1 MLVDILRRKQLN
13 PFSLSFIDIMAC
25 GLGAVALMFVFV
37 KEATFSPLNESFEN
51 EIIPIGAEIES
62 INEDI
67 NFKEKEILNINNE
80 IQKTERVLKIV
91 NKKLRLQIML

>member
-1 MLVDILRRKQLN
+1 
-13 PFSLSFIDIMAC
+13 MAC

-51 EIIPIGAEIES
+51 EILPIESEIES

-67 NFKEKEILNINNE
+67 NFKEKEILNINSE
-80 IQKTERVLKIV
+80 IQQTERNAKNSKQSLLI
-91 NKKLRLQIML
+91 NKN

>member
-1 MLVDILRRKQLN
+1 
-13 PFSLSFIDIMAC
+13 MAC

-51 EIIPIGAEIES
+51 EIIPIEVEIES

-67 NFKEKEILNINNE
+67 NFK
-80 IQKTERVLKIV
+80 
-91 NKKLRLQIML
+91 KK